1 LRLRSSLIACTNFFE
16 IFLDNF
22 ALRVHTARRSA
33 ELRQLRL
40 IAVGKPQRARFQ
52 LRLTNYDRLS
62 VASNAGRRGR
72 IPREAKV
79 KTTKT
84 KLLIGA
90 TAIVITAVGIAL
102 ATPIVKLASPLLS
115 VGHHSAD
122 IFEGGT
128 AVGENGQP
136 FNAALETEGP
146 ATFSTQVA
154 AFAVGGQNG
163 WHSHPGLVAVTLTSG
178 TITWYDENCN
188 PTVYKAGDSWVE
200 GSQIHAF
207 RNTGTNNVQLV
218 AWFIT
223 AKGEPLRTDQA
234 APACAAGLGL

>member
-1 LRLRSSLIACTNFFE
+1 MA
-16 IFLDNF
+16 
-22 ALRVHTARRSA
+22 A
-33 ELRQLRL
+33 
-40 IAVGKPQRARFQ
+40 G
-52 LRLTNYDRLS
+52 
-62 VASNAGRRGR
+62 NAGAAVVSQ
-72 IPREAKV
+72 EAKV

-90 TAIVITAVGIAL
+90 TTIIITAVGIAL
-102 ATPIVKLASPLLS
+102 ATPIVNLASPLLS
-115 VGHHSAD
+115 VGQHSAD

-128 AVGENGQP
+128 AVGKDGEP
-136 FNAALETEGP
+136 FNVALETAGP
-146 ATFSTQVA
+146 ASFSTQVA

-163 WHSHPGLVAVTLTSG
+163 WHSHPGLVAVTLLSG
-178 TITWYDENCN
+178 TIKWYDENCN

-207 RNTGTNNVQLV
+207 RNIGTNNVQLV

>member
-1 LRLRSSLIACTNFFE
+1 LLFVNRLSVI
-16 IFLDNF
+16 
-22 ALRVHTARRSA
+22 
-33 ELRQLRL
+33 RL
-40 IAVGKPQRARFQ
+40 NRPLVSIS
-52 LRLTNYDRLS
+52 LTNYDRRTLPGVLAAAVVS
-62 VASNAGRRGR
+62 Q
-72 IPREAKV
+72 EAKM

-90 TAIVITAVGIAL
+90 AAIAITVVGIAF
-102 ATPIVKLASPLLS
+102 ATPIVNLASPLLS

-207 RNTGTNNVQLV
+207 RNTGTKNVQLV